1 MKIEKLD
8 DNKLKVVFSIKELEK
23 ENIDYQSFMS
33 GSNKFE
39 NIISNLLYI
48 AKDKLD
54 FDTNNCNVEVETLEI
69 TQGNFVL
76 TITKFEKK
84 ENKLK
89 TKRKTGNIRNNSCI
103 YEFCNF
109 DNYLEFIYFLESNFI
124 NLYYTF
130 QKHSELYCLQKKY
143 ILIINGDYFS
153 DEEISVF
160 NSSITE
166 FATFKSNSKILIL
179 KIKETHDKIEQKNI

>member
-8 DNKLKVVFSIKELEK
+8 NNKLKVIFSINELEK

-54 FDTNNCNVEVETLEI
+54 FDTSNCNVEVETLEI
-69 TQGNFVL
+69 AQGNFIL

-84 ENKLK
+84 INKLK
-89 TKRKTGNIRNNSCI
+89 TKRKIGNIKNNSCI
-103 YEFCNF
+103 YEFCNLE
-109 DNYLEFIYFLESNFI
+109 NYLEFIFFLKSNFT

-130 QKHSELYCLQKKY
+130 QKSSELYCLSKKY

-153 DEEISVF
+153 NKEISIF

-166 FATFKSNSKILIL
+166 FATFKSNSKILIS
-179 KIKETHDKIEQKNI
+179 KIKETQNKIE